1 MIHILVLSPSKVCL
15 NSHSPTLFSIMLS
28 VQVHNVFQ
36 SQTLNSLHQL
46 NFSITFLFFIE
57 QRPDL
62 MSLFFCLFS
71 DLSLHIQHLHKSI
84 RNHNSTKIITRSYS
98 VRPSDVIALTL
109 RQPHLHSMTVP
120 WPVNLDSNGVH

>member
-1 MIHILVLSPSKVCL
+1 MIHILVLIPSKVCL
-15 NSHSPTLFSIMLS
+15 NSYSPTLFSIMLS

-46 NFSITFLFFIE
+46 NFSITFLFFMK

-71 DLSLHIQHLHKSI
+71 ELSLHIQHLHKSI
-84 RNHNSTKIITRSYS
+84 KNHNSTKIITRSYS

-120 WPVNLDSNGVH
+120 